1 MVVRLLHLL
10 GFIWAVGVT
19 AQEAVQG
26 EGMLEWVQKGDFY
39 MEQGRL
45 QLAVTE
51 YEKALAAGAGSAP
64 FLNRIS
70 ALYMQTG
77 QFSSALKTLRASL
90 REQPGQLVLYSRI
103 GEVHLAM
110 GQLDSAIASV
120 DYARKLIPDNSAV
133 HSALAF
139 LLLQAEQV
147 IRAKAHLDTAL
158 SLDKDNPEAHRLLG
172 FYKAQRDSVEQAIH
186 HYKRLA
192 DLVPGD
198 VEGFNN
204 IAFLHS
210 QQKRYLIALEYYK
223 KALERASDPYISQ
236 AISDNMEAVRAI
248 IDGKMRARYILVKT
262 ETAARDIHQRLN
274 AGEDFNLL
282 AQQFSLAP
290 NAQDGGDLG
299 FFGPG
304 ELLLAF
310 EEAVVQLSVGGVS
323 DVLSLP
329 LGFVIIQRLN

>member
-1 MVVRLLHLL
+1 MRLFHLL
-10 GFIWAVGVT
+10 AFICAVGVT
-19 AQEAVQG
+19 AQEAAQE

-64 FLNRIS
+64 FMNRIS

-77 QFSSALKTLRASL
+77 QFPKALKTLRASL
-90 REQPGQLVLYSRI
+90 REEPGQLVLYSRI

-120 DYARKLIPDNSAV
+120 DYARKIMPGNSAV

-139 LLLQAEQV
+139 FLLKAKRV
-147 IRAKAHLDTAL
+147 VRAKAHLDTAL

-172 FYKAQRDSVEQAIH
+172 FYNAQSDSVERAIY
-186 HYKRLA
+186 HYNKLA
-192 DLVPGD
+192 ELVPGD

-210 QQKRYLIALEYYK
+210 QQQRYLPALEYYK
-223 KALERASDPYISQ
+223 KAQERASDPYISQ

-248 IDGKMRARYILVKT
+248 IDGKMRARYILIKT
-262 ETAARDIHQRLN
+262 ETAARNIHQRLS
-274 AGEDFNLL
+274 AGEDFSLL

-304 ELLLAF
+304 ELLPVF
-310 EEAVVQLSVGGVS
+310 EEAVVQLSEGEVS
-323 DVLSLP
+323 DVLSIP
-329 LGFVIIQRLN
+329 QGFVIIQRLN

>member
-1 MVVRLLHLL
+1 MVRLFHLL
-10 GFIWAVGVT
+10 GLICAFGVT
-19 AQEAVQG
+19 AQEDTQE

-39 MEQGRL
+39 MEKGRL

-51 YEKALAAGAGSAP
+51 YEKALSAGAGSAS

-77 QFSSALKTLRASL
+77 QFPKALKTLRASL
-90 REQPGQLVLYSRI
+90 REEPGQLVLYSRI

-120 DYARKLIPDNSAV
+120 DYARKLVPNNSAV

-139 LLLQAEQV
+139 LLLQAEQMV
-147 IRAKAHLDTAL
+147 PAKAHLDTAL

-172 FYKAQRDSVEQAIH
+172 FYNSQSDSVERAIY
-186 HYKRLA
+186 HYKKLA
-192 DLVPGD
+192 ELVPGD

-210 QQKRYLIALEYYK
+210 QQQRYLPALEYYK
-223 KALERASDPYISQ
+223 KAQERASDPYISQ

-248 IDGKMRARYILVKT
+248 IDGKMRARFILVKT

-274 AGEDFNLL
+274 AGEDFNFL

-290 NAQDGGDLG
+290 NAKDGGDLG

-304 ELLLAF
+304 ELLPAF

-323 DVLSLP
+323 DVLSLS

>member
-1 MVVRLLHLL
+1 MVWLFYLL
-10 GFIWAVGVT
+10 GFLWALGVS
-19 AQEAVQG
+19 AQEIAQE

-39 MEQGRL
+39 LEQGRL
-45 QLAVTE
+45 ELALAE
-51 YEKALAAGAGSAP
+51 YEKALSAGAGSAP

-70 ALYMQTG
+70 AMYMQTG
-77 QFSSALKTLRASL
+77 QFPEALNALRSSLK
-90 REQPGQLVLYSRI
+90 EEPGQLVLYSRI
-103 GEVHLAM
+103 GEAHLAM

-120 DYARKLIPDNSAV
+120 DYARKLLPDNSAV

-139 LLLQAEQV
+139 LLLQDEQLDL
-147 IRAKAHLDTAL
+147 AKAHLDTSL
-158 SLDKDNPEAHRLLG
+158 SLDGNNPEAHRLLG
-172 FYKAQRDSVEQAIH
+172 FYNAQGDSIERAIF
-186 HYKRLA
+186 HYEKLA
-192 DLVPGD
+192 ELVPRD

-210 QQKRYLIALEYYK
+210 QQQRYLPALEYYK
-223 KALERASDPYISQ
+223 KAKERSSDPFIKQ

-262 ETAARDIHQRLN
+262 ETAARDIHQRLH
-274 AGEDFNLL
+274 AGEEFAPL

-304 ELLLAF
+304 ELLPVF
-310 EEAVVQLSVGGVS
+310 EEAVVQLAIGALSE
-323 DVLSLP
+323 VLSIP
-329 LGFVIIQRLN
+329 MGYVIIQRLN

>member
-1 MVVRLLHLL
+1 MRLFHLL
-10 GFIWAVGVT
+10 AFICAVGVT
-19 AQEAVQG
+19 AQEAAQE

-64 FLNRIS
+64 FMNRIS

-77 QFSSALKTLRASL
+77 QFPKALKTLRASL
-90 REQPGQLVLYSRI
+90 REEPGQLVLYSRI

-139 LLLQAEQV
+139 LLLQAKQV
-147 IRAKAHLDTAL
+147 VRAKAHLDTAL
-158 SLDKDNPEAHRLLG
+158 SLDRDNPEAHRLLG
-172 FYKAQRDSVEQAIH
+172 FHNAQSDSVERAIY
-186 HYKRLA
+186 HYNKLA
-192 DLVPGD
+192 ELVPGD

-210 QQKRYLIALEYYK
+210 KQQRYLPALEYYK
-223 KALERASDPYISQ
+223 KAQERASDPYISQ

-274 AGEDFNLL
+274 AGEDFTLL

-304 ELLLAF
+304 ELLPVF

-323 DVLSLP
+323 DVLSIP

>member
-1 MVVRLLHLL
+1 MVRLFHLL
-10 GFIWAVGVT
+10 VFICAFGVS
-19 AQEAVQG
+19 AQEDTQE

-39 MEQGRL
+39 MDKGRL

-51 YEKALAAGAGSAP
+51 YEKALSAGAGSAP

-77 QFSSALKTLRASL
+77 QFHKALKTLRASL
-90 REQPGQLVLYSRI
+90 REEPGQLVLYSRI

-139 LLLQAEQV
+139 LLLQAERL
-147 IRAKAHLDTAL
+147 ISAKAHLDTAL

-172 FYKAQRDSVEQAIH
+172 FYNAQSDSVERAIH

-192 DLVPGD
+192 ELVPED

-204 IAFLHS
+204 IAFLYS
-210 QQKRYLIALEYYK
+210 QQQRYLPALEYYK
-223 KALERASDPYISQ
+223 KAQDRASDPYISQ

-248 IDGKMRARYILVKT
+248 IDGKMRARFILVKT
-262 ETAARDIHQRLN
+262 ETAARDLRQRLN

-290 NAQDGGDLG
+290 NAKDGGDLG

-304 ELLLAF
+304 ELLPAF
-310 EEAVVQLSVGGVS
+310 EEAVVRLSVGGVS
-323 DVLSLP
+323 DVLNLP